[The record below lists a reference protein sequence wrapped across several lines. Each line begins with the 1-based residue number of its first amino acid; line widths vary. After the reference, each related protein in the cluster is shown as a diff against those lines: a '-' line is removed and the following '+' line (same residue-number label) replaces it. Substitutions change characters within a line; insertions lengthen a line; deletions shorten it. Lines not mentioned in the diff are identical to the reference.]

1 MSNRTYTIVLSI
13 AVAALIGVLVASY
26 FLHRL
31 TLSPIS
37 AGLLVLLIVFPMI
50 NAILLLPAAS
60 IVRRMGAP
68 ELLEKMRG
76 RRARDPL
83 PAYAMWT
90 CVASLGASF
99 ALMTAGALLMPAS
112 TPSNTIFVA
121 LMLWLALF
129 VYGWLGLIY
138 TSPWVQTHG
147 FAIALAAIPTIG
159 LSAALIFGLTLY
171 AALVPEFFVLI
182 PAGIGTYGQFMILT
196 PIFVK
201 VSRTVGLID

>member
-31 TLSPIS
+31 TLSPLSI
-37 AGLLVLLIVFPMI
+37 GLLVLLIVIPAS
-50 NAILLLPAAS
+50 NAIFLLPAVS
-60 IVRRMGAP
+60 IFRRIAPP
-68 ELLEKMRG
+68 ELLERMRD

-83 PAYAMWT
+83 PAYAVWT

-99 ALMTAGALLMPAS
+99 ALLTAGAFLIPAS
-112 TPSNTIFVA
+112 APSNTIFMV
-121 LMLWLALF
+121 LMLWLAFF
-129 VYGWLGLIY
+129 VYGWIGLIY

-159 LSAALIFGLTLY
+159 LSAALIFGL
-171 AALVPEFFVLI
+171 AAYPVLFPQFVFI
-182 PAGIGTYGQFMILT
+182 PAGIATYGLFMILT
-196 PIFVK
+196 PIFVRI
-201 VSRTVGLID
+201 SRITGLID